1 MKRPRALKILL
12 AAGIVLLLSGPL
24 LVGWIYE
31 VNPSDFNYNIAVPLF
46 DAIVLGLVILG
57 FVSLGLSRLNIKP
70 RYATAI
76 GIAFLLLPVAVFVA
90 GSTTTVTAC
99 FGCNQLR
106 VYGLTSVSCAGVSE
120 ITCSTSIIASGESV
134 PQVTGAAI
142 ALGNSNIAGD
152 CGIYKT
158 FSATSETLRC
168 VFPARSHAIGAPYT
182 ISISLSD
189 GEVWSTQ
196 GNLTR
201 YVQIPPDG
209 VSVESGYCEISSNL
223 TCGLWIEN
231 SSNESSGIYRTQ
243 NMSYTVEAPGM
254 CEPAGCK
261 AFTQQATH
269 GICGPTTIG
278 AKSTELVTCSFQMPT
293 HPSGGGYDGTL
304 LFTNGAE
311 LTFGG
316 NFTS

>member
-1 MKRPRALKILL
+1 MIGPKTLKILL
-12 AAGIVLLLSGPL
+12 ASGIVLLLSGPL

-46 DAIVLGLVILG
+46 DAIVLGLVTLG

-106 VYGLTSVSCAGVSE
+106 VYGVTSVSCAGVSE
-120 ITCSTSIIASGESV
+120 ITCSASIVASGGSV
-134 PQVTGAAI
+134 PPVTGAAI
-142 ALGNSNIAGD
+142 TLGNSNLAGG
-152 CGIYKT
+152 CGVFQT
-158 FSATSETLRC
+158 FSGTSETLRC
-168 VFPARSHAIGAPYT
+168 VFPARSQAIGTPFT

-201 YVQIPPDG
+201 YVQIPPEG
-209 VSVESGYCEISSNL
+209 VSMESGSCEISANL
-223 TCGLWIEN
+223 TCGLLIDN
-231 SSNESSGIYRTQ
+231 LGNESSSIYRTQ

-261 AFTQQATH
+261 AFTQQPTH
-269 GICGPTTIG
+269 GICDPTTID
-278 AKSTELVTCSFQMPT
+278 AKSTQLVTCSFQMPT
-293 HPSGGGYDGTL
+293 QPRGGGYDGAL

-316 NFTS
+316 NFTA